1 MTRRVTLRIDCLTL
15 PAGTQLDQAA
25 LSAALADELRRAL
38 IAGGA
43 PALGPARTVNR
54 VAAGPVPSP
63 APDRPGY
70 KSVLAAAIARS
81 LGT

>member
-1 MTRRVTLRIDCLTL
+1 MTRHVTLRIDRLTL

-38 IAGGA
+38 TSRGA
-43 PALGPARTVNR
+43 PALGPARTVDR

-63 APDRPGY
+63 APDRPGCE
-70 KSVLAAAIARS
+70 SVLAAAIAGS

>member
-1 MTRRVTLRIDCLTL
+1 MTRHLTLRIDHLTL

-25 LSAALADELRRAL
+25 LSAALADELRRK
-38 IAGGA
+38 ITAGGA
-43 PALGPARTVNR
+43 PALGPARTVDR
-54 VAAGPVPSP
+54 VAAGHVPST

-70 KSVLAAAIARS
+70 ESVLAAAIARS